1 MNKEV
6 LTLALAWK
14 AKLILDGIEQGEE
27 RFLIVREIVPE
38 LKEFIAEFGGYDA
51 TMNFLK
57 EQCKEYERRSGG
69 SLEKYQ
75 TLKNFLM
82 LFDVDNAER
91 AIEKAVQ
98 HTRARLIHTEICE
111 LEGNFAR
118 GHKQKIFELLTKLEG
133 SVFSNEDY
141 DKDEI
146 EAIKEKLSDVLI
158 VPEDLDYI
166 TTHFE
171 ELAQA

>member
-1 MNKEV
+1 MDEKI
-6 LTLALAWK
+6 LALSIAWK
-14 AKLILDGIEQGEE
+14 AKLVFDGIEQGEE
-27 RFLIVREIVPE
+27 RFLIVREIIPE
-38 LKEFIAEFGGYDA
+38 LKEFISEFGGYNA

-57 EQCKEYERRSGG
+57 EQCKKCERGSGS

-111 LEGNFAR
+111 LEGKFAR
-118 GHKQKIFELLTKLEG
+118 GHKQRIFELLTKLE
-133 SVFSNEDY
+133 SNVFSNEDY
-141 DKDEI
+141 DKNEV
-146 EAIKEKLSDVLI
+146 EAIKEKLSDILA

-166 TTHFE
+166 TKHFE

>member
-1 MNKEV
+1 MNEKI
-6 LTLALAWK
+6 LALTIAWK
-14 AKLILDGIEQGEE
+14 AKIILEGIEQGEE
-27 RFLIVREIVPE
+27 RFLIVREIIPE
-38 LKEFIAEFGGYDA
+38 LKKFIADLGGYDA

-57 EQCKEYERRSGG
+57 EQCKKCERGSGS
-69 SLEKYQ
+69 SLEKYR

-91 AIEKAVQ
+91 EIEKAVQ

-111 LEGNFAR
+111 LEGKFAR
-118 GHKQKIFELLTKLEG
+118 GHKQRIFELLTKLE
-133 SVFSNEDY
+133 SSIFSNEDY
-141 DKDEI
+141 DKDEV

-166 TTHFE
+166 ATHFE